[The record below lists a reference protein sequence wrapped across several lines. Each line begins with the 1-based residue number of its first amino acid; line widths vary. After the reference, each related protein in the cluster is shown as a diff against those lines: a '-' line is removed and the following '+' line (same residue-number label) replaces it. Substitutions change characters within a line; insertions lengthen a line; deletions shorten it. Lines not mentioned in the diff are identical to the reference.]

1 MLNLGFLASYS
12 GSSMRAI
19 VQAIEAGELDAEA
32 RLVVSNRREA
42 EALAFAA
49 EHGVPAKVIPT
60 RADPEAAD
68 AALCAAL
75 EAAGVDLV
83 VLSGYLRKVG
93 PKVLRR
99 YAGRILNIHPAAL
112 PKYGGA
118 GMYGRAVHEV
128 VAASGDAV
136 SAVTIHLVDDEYD
149 HGPPIAALAVP
160 LAPGDDA
167 EAIGAKVTTAEPG
180 FFVEVLRRI
189 SAGSLRLP

>member
-1 MLNLGFLASYS
+1 
-12 GSSMRAI
+12 MRAI
-19 VQAIEAGELDAEA
+19 VRAIEAGELEAKA

-49 EHGVPAKVIPT
+49 EHGVPAKLIPT

-75 EAAGVDLV
+75 ESACVDLV
-83 VLSGYLRKVG
+83 ILSGYLRRVG
-93 PKVLRR
+93 PRVLRR

-118 GMYGRAVHEV
+118 GMYGRAVHEA
-128 VAASGDAV
+128 VAASGDAA

-149 HGPPIAALAVP
+149 HGPTVAALAVP

-167 EAIGAKVTTAEPG
+167 EAISARVTSAEPA

-189 SAGSLRLP
+189 STGELKLPSSAPKISDNLP